1 MTTLT
6 AFFTL
11 TRPGNVLISG
21 ISIFVAALIAGPVSE
36 HAMPVAYAVISG
48 MLITAGANVINDW
61 YDIDIDRVNR
71 PERVLPSG
79 RVRPQQALV
88 FSIILFVSGIIFSI
102 FISYAALSIA
112 VITSFL
118 LVVYSAALKK
128 MLLWG
133 NLSVAFLGGLAFI
146 YGALAGGDAAA
157 GVVPAVFA
165 FLFHLGREILKD
177 AEDVRGDAQAN
188 ADTLPIRYGW
198 LRTRR
203 IVTAVFVALI
213 AITIVP
219 YAVGYYGLTYL
230 LVVLPGVD
238 GVLIIVLLY
247 LWRRPDMP
255 ALRRVNIILKIDMLL
270 GILAVYL
277 G

>member
-21 ISIFVAALIAGPVSE
+21 ISIFVAAIIAGPVSE
-36 HAMPVAYAVISG
+36 HALPVTYAVISG

-102 FISYAALSIA
+102 FISCAALVVA
-112 VITSFL
+112 AITSFL
-118 LVVYSAALKK
+118 LVIYSAALKK

-133 NLSVAFLGGLAFI
+133 NLCVAFLGGLAFI

-177 AEDVRGDAQAN
+177 AEDVRGDAQAD

-247 LWRRPDMP
+247 LWRRPEMP
-255 ALRRVNIILKIDMLL
+255 ALRWVNIILKIDMLL